1 MYVEEICIEGFKS
14 YAQRTVVPNFDKRF
28 NAITGLNGSGKSNIL
43 DSICFVLGITN
54 LSQVR
59 ASNLQE
65 LVYKQGQAGVT
76 KASVSITFN
85 NSDPESSP
93 QGYESHEKLTV
104 TRQIVIGGR
113 NKYLINGHVAQPNRV
128 QDLFHSVQ
136 LNVNN
141 PHFLIMQGRITKVL
155 NMKPPEILSMLEEA
169 SGTRMYETKRANA
182 LKTLEKKELKV
193 TEINKVLEE
202 DILPALERLKKE
214 RGEYMESR
222 KFKSAESLAGYFA
235 LIPQWQTANDQLDR
249 LRRFCIAYE
258 YIQAQKVQE
267 ESNGDTAKI
276 QGKID
281 EGKATTTELE
291 EEVKEI
297 ENNIEKLT
305 KEREEH
311 MGAETKKLED
321 EVDKLS
327 KNLVK
332 ETSAFTNKQDNLKTE
347 QEGVKK
353 LQKTAADLDKATAKK
368 AATLEQVE
376 GNSAQLRADLDTAV
390 EGVATAERG
399 LNDVQTGQGT
409 GEGTEDKSLAERLVD
424 AKTEASSSE
433 TEYKQADLKVKHLEK
448 ELVGKTKRLATMEKD
463 GRKAQQD
470 LERERAAV
478 ERARGALQ
486 QLGFDNTRMEGLE
499 HTRAQARAAAESWQ
513 DRVDM
518 LSSQLHRVDFQYR
531 DPERNFDHSR
541 VKGVVARL
549 LRVREPEAAQA
560 LEVVAGGKLYNVVV
574 DTAETG
580 QKLLDHGQLRQRVTF
595 IPLSH
600 IRGDPLSQKQQ
611 NVAHQISD
619 GSARLALS
627 LVGYADE
634 LATAMGYVFGKAFV
648 CRDAKSAEKVAFHKE
663 ILRQCVTLEGDK
675 FDPSGTLTGG
685 SRSKSSVL
693 TSLHE
698 LEAAEAELDVHR
710 RTLWAAEQELNSLQA
725 AAAEHARL
733 EREAEVAGHSLQL
746 LETRVQQSEAHMAA
760 QEVEQ
765 MRAEAIQCKE
775 ASAAAK
781 VRKQESETAAK
792 ALEKEIAEFG
802 KQREARLKK
811 AEGKLKDAK
820 AALVTARTA
829 VKDREEECRAL
840 AAERDSML
848 EERCQIDGQVEQAQA
863 ALAGLEEEL
872 SGLQARIHRAPLRCY
887 AKRWSDGGMRAS
899 MHADVAF
906 PFEERDDMMRAS
918 MHADVAFPFEE
929 RDDMMRA
936 SMHAD
941 VAFPFEERNDMI
953 NKRMPGAS
961 KVAEC
966 KEVYDTAA
974 AQLEERK
981 KRAQECDQD
990 ISRLA
995 KDRKKKEKRVA
1006 DINVDLR
1013 KLEHKVARM
1022 EKEAKDAAA
1031 YVEKLKDD
1039 NPWILSEQQ
1048 FFDQAGSDYDFKARS
1063 PKEAQKE
1070 YAELSETHERLSKK
1084 VNKAVMNMFDNAE
1097 REYKELMER
1106 RSIVA
1111 QDKSKIEQVIDE
1123 LDEKKQEALF
1133 ATWEKA
1139 IWKQSLTEL
1148 SGGQRSLLA
1157 LSLILALLRFKP
1169 APIYILDEVD
1179 AALDLSHTQNIG
1191 RMIKTHFP
1199 QSQFI
1204 VVSLKE
1210 GMFNNADVLFRT
1222 KFVDGISMVTRTTP
1236 NQQQTSQA
1244 SGKGKQSATETSK

>member
-214 RGEYMESR
+214 RGEYME
-222 KFKSAESLAGYFA
+222 
-235 LIPQWQTANDQLDR
+235 WQTANDQLDR

-872 SGLQARIHRAPLRCY
+872 SGLQ
-887 AKRWSDGGMRAS
+887 
-899 MHADVAF
+899 
-906 PFEERDDMMRAS
+906 
-918 MHADVAFPFEE
+918 
-929 RDDMMRA
+929 
-936 SMHAD
+936 
-941 VAFPFEERNDMI
+941 
-953 NKRMPGAS
+953 S

-1133 ATWEKA
+1133 ATWEKVNKDFGSIFSTLLPGTMA
-1139 IWKQSLTEL
+1139 KLEPPEGGTVLDGLEVKVAFGSVWKQSLTEL

-1244 SGKGKQSATETSK
+1244 SGKGKQSATETSKRQRMNKENQNPLAA